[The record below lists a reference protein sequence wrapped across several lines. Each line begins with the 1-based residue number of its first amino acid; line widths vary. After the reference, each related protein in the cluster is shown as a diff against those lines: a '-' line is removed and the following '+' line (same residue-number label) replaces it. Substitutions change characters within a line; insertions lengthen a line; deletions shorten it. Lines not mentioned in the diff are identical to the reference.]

1 MATTFAGAYPSTA
14 HFVDAIG
21 YITIGYDYDSP
32 LNSFIQ
38 AMDSGGMVWEGK
50 DTYKTL
56 EHEERVQGYRRNDHQ
71 LCCFKNYTL
80 TYTQYSQAPAKPREG
95 ATPQQFAPPTI

>member
-1 MATTFAGAYPSTA
+1 MATTFEEAYPSIA

-21 YITIGYDYDSP
+21 YITIGYDDDSP

-56 EHEERVQGYRRNDHQ
+56 EEASQDLDGGLGKWMQEEGI
-71 LCCFKNYTL
+71 
-80 TYTQYSQAPAKPREG
+80 E
-95 ATPQQFAPPTI
+95 